1 MTLPL
6 MPKATAVWLVEN
18 TTLTFKQ
25 IADFCG
31 VHLLEIQAIA
41 DGDVASNIMVLD
53 PVAGGQLTKEEI
65 ARCEKD
71 ENAVLQLTKRPDI
84 PVKKK
89 GKAYT
94 SMAKRQDKKNAIAWL
109 IIKYPELSDAQIIK
123 LAGTTKVTITA
134 IRENIKEMS
143 PMDPRMLGLC
153 TEAALQQALAAAVRH
168 PEMPQAETKAEEKKE
183 A

>member
-41 DGDVASNIMVLD
+41 DGDVASNIMGLD
-53 PVAGGQLTKEEI
+53 PISGGQLTKEEI
-65 ARCEKD
+65 LRCEKD
-71 ENAVLQLTKRPDI
+71 ETASLQLTQRPDI

-89 GKAYT
+89 GKSYT
-94 SMAKRQDKKNAIAWL
+94 SMVKRQDKKNAIAWL
-109 IIKYPELSDAQIIK
+109 VIKYPQLSDAQIIK
-123 LAGTTKVTITA
+123 LAGTTKATITA
-134 IRENIKEMS
+134 IRTNIKDMS

-153 TEAALQQALAAAVRH
+153 SETALQQALKTAGRH
-168 PEMPQAETKAEEKKE
+168 LEAPQQAEEKSEKQE